1 MKTQDSMPGSE
12 TVVGLMDRRSSEV
25 EDMTIRVHGLD

>member
-1 MKTQDSMPGSE
+1 MPGSE

-25 EDMTIRVHGLD
+25 EDMTISVHGLD